1 MIIIIIIIITIIIIM
16 IIREPIVSSPFANV
30 FSISDGQPGVWS
42 SGVPYIYSMPLEL
55 SFIDLLEVTRV
66 RGRKMS
72 TG

>member
-1 MIIIIIIIITIIIIM
+1 M

-55 SFIDLLEVTRV
+55 SFIDLMEVTRGQGEEDET
-66 RGRKMS
+66 RM
-72 TG
+72 